1 MMSNSESML
10 TKGAG
15 AGEQDPEL
23 ENWKSEKC
31 ALIIDRTDEDKKSL
45 KPTTTTT
52 PNLIRT

>member
-31 ALIIDRTDEDKKSL
+31 ALIIDRTVEDKKSL
-45 KPTTTTT
+45 KPTTT
-52 PNLIRT
+52 PNFIKHM